1 MFIVVF
7 IFILLIFSFIN
18 ISLAMIIMFLAY
30 MDCISVAPLIKIADD
45 LISVLFKDSIAHI
58 KDNIM
63 KSFPVCGYKNFKG
76 QAIYVFHPHGIY
88 SLAHAFHIV
97 GNMTDWPY
105 KNIKATVHS
114 LLMSVPLLKDFHNNK
129 CVPSDYTK
137 MKEVLVNGSSLSV
150 ALGGL
155 SETKYIEANKI
166 TVCINKRRGIF
177 KMAIE
182 TGVPIIPV
190 LTYGEN
196 EIYRKMSNS
205 LSTLVDYLFGIH
217 IAIPTLKSLKDWL
230 QIYKAPLENKIRTHI
245 GLPIEVGEARV
256 ATESEIV
263 ALREKY
269 IAALRKLYKET
280 RSELYAKELEVI

>member
-1 MFIVVF
+1 
-7 IFILLIFSFIN
+7 
-18 ISLAMIIMFLAY
+18 
-30 MDCISVAPLIKIADD
+30 
-45 LISVLFKDSIAHI
+45 
-58 KDNIM
+58 
-63 KSFPVCGYKNFKG
+63 
-76 QAIYVFHPHGIY
+76 
-88 SLAHAFHIV
+88 
-97 GNMTDWPY
+97 MTDWPY
-105 KNIKATVHS
+105 KNIKVTVHS

-129 CVPSDYTK
+129 CVPSDYLK
-137 MKEVLVNGSSLSV
+137 MKEVLVNGGSLSV

-155 SETKYIEANKI
+155 SETKHIEANKL
-166 TVCINKRRGIF
+166 TVCVNKRRGIF

-196 EIYRKMSNS
+196 EIYRKMNNS
-205 LSTLVDYLFGIH
+205 LSTLIDYYFGIH

-245 GLPIEVGEARV
+245 GTPIEVGEARV
-256 ATESEIV
+256 ATETEIV